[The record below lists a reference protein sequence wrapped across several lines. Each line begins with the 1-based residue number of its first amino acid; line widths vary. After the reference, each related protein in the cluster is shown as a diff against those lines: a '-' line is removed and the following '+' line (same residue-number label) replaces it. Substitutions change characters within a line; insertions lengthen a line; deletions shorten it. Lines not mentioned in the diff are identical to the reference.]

1 MIGIQEKKRTKKLLI
16 LVYLT
21 DTSEKIIIDVPIKN
35 KKN

>member
-1 MIGIQEKKRTKKLLI
+1 MIGIQEKKRTKKLLT

-35 KKN
+35 KTN